1 MIQHYDAE
9 KKSVMLKR
17 ATLTILLWS
26 LYACGGG
33 GGGSPESGGVASAG
47 SGATSSAGS
56 GSSSGTSSSGSGSV
70 AASNNLPSF
79 ESSDNISVVEHQSEA
94 AIIEI
99 DDADADDSL
108 SLEISG
114 GEDQEV
120 FELGVCNTSRCTS
133 NSLTFKSAPDFE
145 APSDT
150 DQDNNYEIVISAFD
164 GKDTIDQELNISVTN
179 YAFVSDAKEKMRS
192 VEFNAPSVEPAENLC
207 ITGTDVPS
215 SQKLFCE
222 EVYSLLHNT
231 LGGYPNYIHVIWNA
245 DGTDTDAKPVLDKLN
260 EIRNQTLSVS
270 DLSQSCL
277 SGHDQGEA
285 RTASTNFYSICYE
298 TMSWTADPF
307 GGDDTDFDEA
317 IELSLHYAH
326 EYFHHYQR
334 AHALERGMDYQ
345 SDRNNPSTTVQAP
358 TWWIEGA
365 SVAHQNIWFKKH
377 FSRLDVFANST
388 WEEAGSRGIA
398 GVADDGT
405 YKEVRRALMSA
416 PGSKDENCTA
426 DWQMSELEET
436 YDTWTSCQGKML
448 AVPYLAHITSWQ
460 TVWVDIPMNYYDLGF
475 WGALK
480 KYTGLTKEEFYS
492 EFNEFIRA
500 GDAEDDPPAGWAPT
514 EADWTSADF
523 LNVNYEKL

>member
-1 MIQHYDAE
+1 MLTSE
-9 KKSVMLKR
+9 KSILGTRIALIVMLG
-17 ATLTILLWS
+17 S
-26 LYACGGG
+26 LYSCGGG

-56 GSSSGTSSSGSGSV
+56 GGSSDTSSSGSGSV

-94 AIIEI
+94 ATIEI

-133 NSLTFKSAPDFE
+133 NSLAFKSAPDFE
-145 APSDT
+145 APSDA

-179 YAFVSDAKEKMRS
+179 YAFAAEAKGKMRS
-192 VEFNAPSVEPAENLC
+192 MEFNAPSVEPAENLC
-207 ITGTDVPS
+207 ITGTDVPI

-222 EVYSLLHNT
+222 EVYSLLHST

-245 DGTDTDAKPVLDKLN
+245 DGTDANAKPVLDKLS
-260 EIRNQTLSVS
+260 EIRNQSLSVS
-270 DLSQSCL
+270 NLSQNCL
-277 SGHDQGEA
+277 SGHEQGEA
-285 RTASTNFYSICYE
+285 RTSSTNFYSVCYQ

-307 GGDDTDFDEA
+307 GGDDSDFVEA
-317 IELSLHYAH
+317 IELSLNYAH

-334 AHALERGMDYQ
+334 AHALERGFDYQ
-345 SDRNNPSTTVQAP
+345 SDRNNPSTTVLAP

-365 SVAHQNIWFKKH
+365 AIAHQNIWFQTH
-377 FSRLDVFANST
+377 FSQLSAFSSST
-388 WEEAGSRGIA
+388 PDQIGAWHIA
-398 GVADDGT
+398 KAADSQS
-405 YKEVRRALMSA
+405 YKSVRRALMNVS
-416 PGSKDENCTA
+416 GEEDGNCGT
-426 DWQMSELEET
+426 DWEMSELEET
-436 YDTWTSCQGKML
+436 YETMSSCTGWRV
-448 AVPYLAHITSWQ
+448 AVPYLAHLTSWK

-475 WGALK
+475 WGAVEK
-480 KYTGLTKEEFYS
+480 FTGLTKEEFYS
-492 EFNEFIRA
+492 GYNKFMRA
-500 GDAEDDPPAGWAPT
+500 GDAEDEIPEGWTPT
-514 EADWTSADF
+514 ESDWRSADF
-523 LNVNYEKL
+523 LNVTYEKL